1 MELIKLIN
9 DKPVTYSEEAFRG
22 ANPHTIYGNSISNA
36 SLNEQD
42 VYRVRTLPEPT
53 VNIGQKAVKS
63 TTATQ
68 SDTGE
73 WVYEWTVVSL
83 TADEARELRNK
94 LLSETDWTQATDSP
108 LSDSV
113 KAEWATY
120 RTALRNIPDQEDFPT
135 TITYPTK
142 P

>member
-9 DKPVTYSEEAFRG
+9 DKPVTYSEEAFRN
-22 ANPHTIYGNSISNA
+22 ANPNTIYGNTISNA

-42 VYRVRTLPEPT
+42 VYKVFTLPEPT

-94 LLSETDWTQATDSP
+94 LLSETDWTGN
-108 LSDSV
+108 SDVTMSDEMT
-113 KAEWATY
+113 AY
-120 RTALRNIPDQEDFPT
+120 RQSLRDLPAVTDFPAV
-135 TITYPTK
+135 TYPTK

>member
-9 DKPVTYSEEAFRG
+9 DTPVNYSVAAFRG

-68 SDTGE
+68 MIQVNGYMNGQS
-73 WVYEWTVVSL
+73 Y
-83 TADEARELRNK
+83 
-94 LLSETDWTQATDSP
+94 LSQQTKQENYATNS
-108 LSDSV
+108 
-113 KAEWATY
+113 
-120 RTALRNIPDQEDFPT
+120 
-135 TITYPTK
+135 
-142 P
+142 

>member
-9 DKPVTYSEEAFRG
+9 DTPVTYSVAAFRG
-22 ANPHTIYGNSISNA
+22 ANPHTIYGNTISNA

-53 VNIGQKAVKS
+53 VNIGQKAVKN

-68 SDTGE
+68 ITGE

-94 LLSETDWTQATDSP
+94 LLSETDWTGNTDVIM
-108 LSDSV
+108 SDEMT
-113 KAEWATY
+113 AY
-120 RTALRNIPDQEDFPT
+120 RQALRDLPAVTDFPAV
-135 TITYPTK
+135 TYPTK

>member
-9 DKPVTYSEEAFRG
+9 DTPVTYSVAAFRG
-22 ANPHTIYGNSISNA
+22 ANPHTIYGNTISNA

-53 VNIGQKAVKS
+53 VNIGQKAVKN

-94 LLSETDWTQATDSP
+94 LLSETDWTGNTDVIM
-108 LSDSV
+108 SDEMT
-113 KAEWATY
+113 AY
-120 RTALRNIPDQEDFPT
+120 RQALRD
-135 TITYPTK
+135 ITESFDNDTEIIWPTK
-142 P
+142 PE

>member
-9 DKPVTYSEEAFRG
+9 DTPVTYSVAAFRG

-68 SDTGE
+68 ITGE

-94 LLSETDWTQATDSP
+94 LLSETDWTGN
-108 LSDSV
+108 SDVTMSDEMT
-113 KAEWATY
+113 AY
-120 RTALRNIPDQEDFPT
+120 RQALRDLPAVTDFPAV
-135 TITYPTK
+135 TYPTK

>member
-9 DKPVTYSEEAFRG
+9 DTPVNYSVAAFRG
-22 ANPHTIYGNSISNA
+22 ANPHTIYGNSISNT

-53 VNIGQKAVKS
+53 VNIGQKAVKN

-68 SDTGE
+68 ITGE

-94 LLSETDWTQATDSP
+94 LLSETDWTGNTDVIM
-108 LSDSV
+108 SDEMT
-113 KAEWATY
+113 AY
-120 RTALRNIPDQEDFPT
+120 RQALRDLPAVTDFPAV
-135 TITYPTK
+135 TYPTK

>member
-9 DKPVTYSEEAFRG
+9 DKPVTYSEEAFRN
-22 ANPHTIYGNSISNA
+22 ANPNTIYGNTISNA

-42 VYRVRTLPEPT
+42 AYKVFTLPEPT

-94 LLSETDWTQATDSP
+94 LLTETDWTGN
-108 LSDSV
+108 SDVNMSDEMTAYRQSLRDLPSV
-113 KAEWATY
+113 T
-120 RTALRNIPDQEDFPT
+120 DFPAV
-135 TITYPTK
+135 TYPTK

>member
-9 DKPVTYSEEAFRG
+9 DTPVTYSVAAFRN
-22 ANPHTIYGNSISNA
+22 ANPHTIYGDAISNA

-53 VNIGQKAVKS
+53 VNIGQKAVKN
-63 TTATQ
+63 TTAAQ

-94 LLSETDWTQATDSP
+94 LLSETDWTGN
-108 LSDSV
+108 SDVTMSDEMT
-113 KAEWATY
+113 AY
-120 RTALRNIPDQEDFPT
+120 RQALRDLPEVTDFPAV
-135 TITYPTK
+135 TYPTK

>member
-9 DKPVTYSEEAFRG
+9 DTPVTYSVAAFRN

-94 LLSETDWTQATDSP
+94 LLSETDWTGN
-108 LSDSV
+108 SDVTMSDEMT
-113 KAEWATY
+113 AY
-120 RTALRNIPDQEDFPT
+120 RQALRDLPEVTDFPAV
-135 TITYPTK
+135 TYPTK

>member
-9 DKPVTYSEEAFRG
+9 DTPVTYSVAAFRG
-22 ANPHTIYGNSISNA
+22 ANPHTIYGNTISNA

-94 LLSETDWTQATDSP
+94 LLSETDWTGN
-108 LSDSV
+108 SDVTMSDEMT
-113 KAEWATY
+113 AY
-120 RTALRNIPDQEDFPT
+120 RQSLRDLPEVTDFPAV
-135 TITYPTK
+135 TYPTK

>member
-9 DKPVTYSEEAFRG
+9 DTPVTYSVASFRN
-22 ANPHTIYGNSISNA
+22 ANPHTIYGNTISDS

-94 LLSETDWTQATDSP
+94 LLSETDWTGN
-108 LSDSV
+108 SDVTMSDEMT
-113 KAEWATY
+113 AY
-120 RTALRNIPDQEDFPT
+120 RQALRDLPEVTDFPAV
-135 TITYPTK
+135 TYPEK

>member
-9 DKPVTYSEEAFRG
+9 DKPVTYSEAAFRN
-22 ANPHTIYGNSISNA
+22 ANPHTIYGNTISNA

-94 LLSETDWTQATDSP
+94 LLSETDWTGN
-108 LSDSV
+108 SDVTMSDEMT
-113 KAEWATY
+113 AY
-120 RTALRNIPDQEDFPT
+120 RQALRDLPEVTDFPAV
-135 TITYPTK
+135 TYPTK